1 MIKFVFRDCGR
12 NNYTETVYRSL
23 LLWMGRIEVD
33 SILKTLASFFQ
44 SFRTHLKEKKQECTM
59 DYSCKKLI
67 DVLVLDFKAMF
78 SARVKVSEKDF
89 CIVLAGKQQ

>member
-1 MIKFVFRDCGR
+1 MLKFVYCGR

-23 LLWMGRIEVD
+23 LLRMGRIGVD
-33 SILKTLASFFQ
+33 SILKKLASIFQ
-44 SFRTHLKEKKQECTM
+44 SFRTHLKEKTM

-67 DVLVLDFKAMF
+67 YVLVLDFKAMF
-78 SARVKVSEKDF
+78 SARVKVSKKDY

>member
-1 MIKFVFRDCGR
+1 
-12 NNYTETVYRSL
+12 
-23 LLWMGRIEVD
+23 
-33 SILKTLASFFQ
+33 
-44 SFRTHLKEKKQECTM
+44 M

-67 DVLVLDFKAMF
+67 DVLVLDFKAIF